1 MCYQQNTGKKA
12 PLIKFV
18 ELKNIFKQYKKINT
32 ETMTFLHNFMNLK
45 QLHEPEYNLDVSDVM
60 ILISTI

>member
-18 ELKNIFKQYKKINT
+18 EIKNIFKQYEKIST
-32 ETMTFLHNFMNLK
+32 ETMTFLHN
-45 QLHEPEYNLDVSDVM
+45 
-60 ILISTI
+60 